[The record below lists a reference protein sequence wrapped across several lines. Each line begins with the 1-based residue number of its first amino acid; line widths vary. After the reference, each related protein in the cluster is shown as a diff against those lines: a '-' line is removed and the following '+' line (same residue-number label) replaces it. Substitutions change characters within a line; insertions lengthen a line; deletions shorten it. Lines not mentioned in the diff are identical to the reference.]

1 MGAEEPTPQSDRETH
16 RAGADD
22 QYRVADLEPGT
33 SDSIQPHCQGF
44 NQGSGMKSRGVRQ
57 GQGFGDTDPGE
68 FRIGAGQ
75 TGACPRRGCG
85 TAVRTPRPSMIT
97 LATADERLRD
107 NPLPA
112 AKATSGVLAKFDDLA

>member
-1 MGAEEPTPQSDRETH
+1 MGRSAATGP
-16 RAGADD
+16 GADD
-22 QYRVADLEPGT
+22 QYRVADLGPGT

-44 NQGSGMKSRGVRQ
+44 NQGSRMKSRVVRQ

-85 TAVRTPRPSMIT
+85 TAVRTPRPAMIT
-97 LATADERLRD
+97 LATADERLCD
-107 NPLPA
+107 NPFAGTEA
-112 AKATSGVLAKFDDLA
+112 ATGIFSEFDDLP